1 MREIESD
8 GRNIEMR
15 ASNWKW
21 KVHASY
27 PRTHTKDGKECMDGD
42 LIPNDITHLSP
53 AGLRK
58 ARGELLLLDEEDEKQ
73 ESCGRRS
80 YY

>member
-1 MREIESD
+1 
-8 GRNIEMR
+8 
-15 ASNWKW
+15 
-21 KVHASY
+21 
-27 PRTHTKDGKECMDGD
+27 MDGD